1 MAKEISYDNETRQK
15 MAAGVA
21 KLADAV
27 RVTLG
32 PRGRYVAMTK
42 KGERHPNLTNDGAMV
57 ASHVSEEDRTA
68 RAGLEVVRQAAIAA
82 NNEAGDGTST
92 ATVLADAIVREGVR
106 YVAAGSDP
114 LALRRGIQ
122 AAADAVA
129 EELLAGAQQV
139 TTRDQ
144 MAEIATVSSGDAE
157 IGGLIADAL
166 EEIGLDGVISV
177 EKSNSFGLSLDVKR
191 GMLFDRGFISPYMAD
206 DMGKMTGEL
215 HQPYI
220 LITDQRLADNF
231 RDVVPVLEEVIDSGH
246 PVLIVADDVR
256 GESLN
261 ALLTNRERG
270 VLTSVAV
277 TAPGAE
283 ERRKAELEDMA
294 ILTGGEVITP
304 DRGLALTDARK
315 SMLGRAQDVQITK
328 DRTLI
333 IGGKGKA
340 DAVEARCEA
349 IRAELA
355 KPHSEYDAGVLRER
369 LAKLTGGIA
378 VLSVGAAT
386 ETEMNEIRSRI
397 QDAIRATRSAAEQ
410 GLLAGGGV
418 ALVQASRVIDG
429 LDLAGAGE
437 AAGCSEAAAAGA
449 AGADGDAAGAA
460 SADGELA
467 SGSAGGNASGVAG
480 ATATSDDVRHG
491 AEILRRALEEPLRAL
506 CANAGYDGNVEVER
520 ARAAEPGCGLNCETG
535 ERGNMIAMGVADPAK
550 VTVTALQAAASVASL
565 ILITECAV
573 VEAADSEDAGE

>member
-340 DAVEARCEA
+340 DAVEARCET

-429 LDLAGAGE
+429 LELAGCGGAAGCGEAGAAAAAE
-437 AAGCSEAAAAGA
+437 AAGADGAAAGVA
-449 AGADGDAAGAA
+449 SADGDAAGAA
-460 SADGELA
+460 
-467 SGSAGGNASGVAG
+467 G
-480 ATATSDDVRHG
+480 ATAASDDVRHG

-573 VEAADSEDAGE
+573 VEAPKPEFEDAGE

>member
-1 MAKEISYDNETRQK
+1 M
-15 MAAGVA
+15 
-21 KLADAV
+21 
-27 RVTLG
+27 
-32 PRGRYVAMTK
+32 
-42 KGERHPNLTNDGAMV
+42 
-57 ASHVSEEDRTA
+57 
-68 RAGLEVVRQAAIAA
+68 
-82 NNEAGDGTST
+82 
-92 ATVLADAIVREGVR
+92 
-106 YVAAGSDP
+106 
-114 LALRRGIQ
+114 
-122 AAADAVA
+122 
-129 EELLAGAQQV
+129 
-139 TTRDQ
+139 
-144 MAEIATVSSGDAE
+144 
-157 IGGLIADAL
+157 
-166 EEIGLDGVISV
+166 
-177 EKSNSFGLSLDVKR
+177 
-191 GMLFDRGFISPYMAD
+191 
-206 DMGKMTGEL
+206 
-215 HQPYI
+215 
-220 LITDQRLADNF
+220 
-231 RDVVPVLEEVIDSGH
+231 VPVLEEVIDSGH

-333 IGGKGKA
+333 IGGKGMA

-349 IRAELA
+349 IRAELS

-418 ALVQASRVIDG
+418 ALGQASRVIDR
-429 LDLAGAGE
+429 LNLAGACE
-437 AAGCSEAAAAGA
+437 AAGCGEAAAAGA
-449 AGADGDAAGAA
+449 AG
-460 SADGELA
+460 ADGELA

-520 ARAAEPGCGLNCETG
+520 ARAAEPGCGLDCETG

>member
-1 MAKEISYDNETRQK
+1 MAKEITYDNETRQK

-42 KGERHPNLTNDGAMV
+42 AGERHPNITNDGALV
-57 ASHVSEEDRTA
+57 ASHVSEEDHASRL
-68 RAGLEVVRQAAIAA
+68 GLEVVRQAAIAA

-106 YVAAGSDP
+106 HVAAGSDP

-122 AAADAVA
+122 KAADAVSA
-129 EELLAGAQQV
+129 ELLSQAVQV

-157 IGGLIADAL
+157 IGNLIADAL
-166 EEIGLDGVISV
+166 EQIGLDGVISV

-304 DRGLALTDARK
+304 DRGLSLTDARK
-315 SMLGRAQDVQITK
+315 SMLGRAQDVQISK

-340 DAVEARCEA
+340 EAVEARCDA
-349 IRAELA
+349 IRAELE

-386 ETEMNEIRSRI
+386 ESEMNEIRSRI
-397 QDAIRATRSAAEQ
+397 QDALRATRAAAEQ
-410 GLLAGGGV
+410 GLLPGGGV
-418 ALVQASRVIDG
+418 ALVQAASVIDG
-429 LDLAGAGE
+429 LEFAGESGASGATSAGESGAGA
-437 AAGCSEAAAAGA
+437 AAATGGAGA
-449 AGADGDAAGAA
+449 AGGAGD
-460 SADGELA
+460 E
-467 SGSAGGNASGVAG
+467 
-480 ATATSDDVRHG
+480 RHG

-520 ARAAEPGCGLNCETG
+520 AREADAGCGLNCETG
-535 ERGNMIAMGVADPAK
+535 ERGNMLAMGVSDPAK

-565 ILITECAV
+565 VLITECAIT
-573 VEAADSEDAGE
+573 EIEEEE